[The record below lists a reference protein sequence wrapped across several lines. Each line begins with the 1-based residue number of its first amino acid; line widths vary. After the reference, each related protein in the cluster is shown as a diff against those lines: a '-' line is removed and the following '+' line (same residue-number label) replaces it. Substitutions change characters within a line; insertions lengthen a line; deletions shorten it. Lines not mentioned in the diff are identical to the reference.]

1 MRIFLILSC
10 LGNCVFAQA
19 FSNMDTLRL
28 TEEQAHA
35 LMIKQNLQLL
45 AAHYDVEISEAQLL
59 QARAWSNPYLNWNQD
74 LYSVENNEYLNFNNQ
89 FLVQIDQ
96 VFSIAGKYANT
107 VRLAKLENEGNK
119 LVFKDV
125 IRALDFA
132 LGQFFQEA
140 ALLHE
145 KHKVITQSVEHLTDL
160 VQASELSM
168 RLGAMSQREYM
179 RLQSERLTLLTEQS
193 ELATQIF
200 TVQAQFRQLLNL
212 KPDVYILPLIPFV
225 DLARPPFPLEDLLG
239 VAQESRPDFLLS
251 RNQMAV
257 SDANLRLQ
265 RSLAVPDVTFSY
277 QPKDRGSNYV
287 RPYSGIEVGIE
298 MPIFNRNEG
307 NIAAARAHVLKSK
320 AEAQLAETALHN
332 EVSAAYLTCLESLK
346 NVENYSEEFLVELKG
361 LAFNSEISF
370 RNKSIGLIDYID
382 TQRIYIQNT
391 MDYLE
396 ARYSYHRSVHNL
408 NFTVGKKVL

>member
-1 MRIFLILSC
+1 
-10 LGNCVFAQA
+10 
-19 FSNMDTLRL
+19 
-28 TEEQAHA
+28 
-35 LMIKQNLQLL
+35 
-45 AAHYDVEISEAQLL
+45 
-59 QARAWSNPYLNWNQD
+59 
-74 LYSVENNEYLNFNNQ
+74 
-89 FLVQIDQ
+89 
-96 VFSIAGKYANT
+96 
-107 VRLAKLENEGNK
+107 
-119 LVFKDV
+119 
-125 IRALDFA
+125 
-132 LGQFFQEA
+132 
-140 ALLHE
+140 
-145 KHKVITQSVEHLTDL
+145 
-160 VQASELSM
+160 
-168 RLGAMSQREYM
+168 
-179 RLQSERLTLLTEQS
+179 
-193 ELATQIF
+193 
-200 TVQAQFRQLLNL
+200 
-212 KPDVYILPLIPFV
+212 
-225 DLARPPFPLEDLLG
+225 
-239 VAQESRPDFLLS
+239 
-251 RNQMAV
+251 MAV